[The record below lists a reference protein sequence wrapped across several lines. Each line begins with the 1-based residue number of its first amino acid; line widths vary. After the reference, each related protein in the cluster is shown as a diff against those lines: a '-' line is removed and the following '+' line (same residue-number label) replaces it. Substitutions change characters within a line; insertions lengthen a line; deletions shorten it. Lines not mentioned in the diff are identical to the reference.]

1 MKTFGVQA
9 QSTGSSWMARL
20 GLLYCSIA
28 SFGLSSSVFAQPAEQ
43 VPAPPAEAPV
53 VPLTE
58 GPSPD
63 GATAVPTAEQAAE
76 ASYETP
82 ATTSYEGTTDS
93 SSLYENAESSYE
105 ESDAPPDESSFTVN
119 AMMKMQGG
127 LFVPLF
133 SDKFQAHENE
143 AYKKDQ
149 FGYDK
154 NQPCDQVAYPN
165 LGSNGCFP
173 VDHGKKA
180 GSPSLARATLQIEAH
195 WDFTSKFALHTIIRG
210 VRMAKVQADEYAQ
223 VPSPPDDISLRRD
236 YAQNWVQANQY
247 NRFELREFYLD
258 ALPTSWLTFRIGRQ
272 QVAWGETGQFRLLD
286 VVNPIDSTWHFGPLE
301 SFEDQR
307 IPLWMLLTTVDVPK
321 LNAALEMLWIPG
333 LDRKRDMVSPPLS
346 NAGAWGVPYSNQ
358 PGTYR
363 IRNKDFR
370 YPGDRDLSDSRFGA
384 RWKGDIGDHGSYSL
398 VYMYTHVQT
407 PTLKQID
414 LTPTSVTMSGQ
425 QLYSPDTADR
435 AILTFPRQHVAG
447 LSAEYVFDDPI
458 GATLR
463 FEGAVEPNRPYSQ
476 RTDTGGDSL
485 SQPGKIIYNPSR
497 EVAISYALV
506 LQRPTMIRFLNP
518 VQNFL
523 LVGQFM
529 HTTVPTLDPI
539 KDANAVQVVGY
550 NDWRAQKNS
559 YTVIAFATTQYFN
572 GIFIPRLT
580 GAWIVNP
587 YYKDS
592 GFYSIDLG
600 FRIGPHY
607 RVNVMATDF
616 IGKNAYRDIGLF
628 RDRDELHAS
637 VTVLF

>member
-9 QSTGSSWMARL
+9 QSTKCSWMARL

-28 SFGLSSSVFAQPAEQ
+28 SFGLSSTVFAQPAEQ
-43 VPAPPAEAPV
+43 APASPVAQPAVPPAEAA
-53 VPLTE
+53 
-58 GPSPD
+58 PD
-63 GATAVPTAEQAAE
+63 GTVPVPSAEQAAE
-76 ASYETP
+76 ASYDSSAP
-82 ATTSYEGTTDS
+82 TSYEGTTDTS
-93 SSLYENAESSYE
+93 SYESSDTSSSYE
-105 ESDAPPDESSFTVN
+105 ESDAPEDESSFTVN

-127 LFVPLF
+127 LFVPLA
-133 SDKFQAHENE
+133 SDGFKAHENE
-143 AYKKDQ
+143 AYRKDQ
-149 FGYDK
+149 FGFDRTA
-154 NQPCDQVAYPN
+154 PCDQVANPN

-210 VRMAKVQADEYAQ
+210 VRMAKVAADQYAQ
-223 VPSPPDDISLRRD
+223 VPSPPDDVNLRRE
-236 YAQNWVQANQY
+236 YAENWVHDQY

-258 ALPTSWLTFRIGRQ
+258 ALPLSWLTFRIGRQ

-307 IPLWMLLTTVDVPK
+307 IPLWMLLTTIDVPK
-321 LNAALEMLWIPG
+321 LHAALEMLWIPG
-333 LDRKRDMVSPPLS
+333 LDKKRDFVSPPLS

-363 IRNKDFR
+363 IRNKNFR
-370 YPGDRDLSDSRFGA
+370 YPGNKDLSDSRFGA
-384 RWKGDIGDHGSYSL
+384 RWKGDLGDHGSYSF
-398 VYMYTHVQT
+398 VYMYTHMQV
-407 PTLKQID
+407 PVLKEID
-414 LTPTSVTMSGQ
+414 LTPTGMTAAGQ
-425 QLYSPDTADR
+425 ALFSPDTADR
-435 AILTFPRQHVAG
+435 ASLVFPRQHIAG
-447 LSAEYVFDDPI
+447 MSAEYVLDDPF
-458 GATLR
+458 GMTLR
-463 FEGAVEPNRPYSQ
+463 FEGAVEPNRSYSQ

-485 SQPGKIIYNPSR
+485 SKPGHIIYAPSK

-506 LQRPTMIRFLNP
+506 VQRPTMIRFLNP

-529 HTTVPTLDPI
+529 HTAVPTLDPI

-550 NDWRAQKNS
+550 NDWLAQKHS
-559 YTVIAFATTQYFN
+559 YTVVAYATTTYWN
-572 GIFIPRLT
+572 GIFTPRLT
-580 GAWIVNP
+580 GVWIINP

-592 GFYSIDLG
+592 GYYSIDLG
-600 FRIGPHY
+600 FRVGPHY

-616 IGKNAYRDIGLF
+616 IGKNPYRDIGLF